1 VYAKRGLAALV
12 ASLIV
17 LNCSGLHFPI
27 INPRGDL
34 DGRLRRDL
42 GVPLPPS
49 AVIDQS
55 YRVAYRDPER
65 VYSLHMSPPAVAPF
79 ITSLRT
85 AAASRGYHAQGKLTR
100 TSPGYGT
107 PAWWLPQ
114 NFPDGEAV
122 EFVNDG
128 GGYIIVYSPT
138 LGQLYV
144 AWHSN

>member
-1 VYAKRGLAALV
+1 MRVRPPRVYRGPPPYSNGPPSRAGVYAKRGLAALV

-65 VYSLHMSPPAVAPF
+65 VYSLHMSPPAVAP
-79 ITSLRT
+79 
-85 AAASRGYHAQGKLTR
+85 
-100 TSPGYGT
+100 
-107 PAWWLPQ
+107 
-114 NFPDGEAV
+114 
-122 EFVNDG
+122 
-128 GGYIIVYSPT
+128 
-138 LGQLYV
+138 
-144 AWHSN
+144 